1 MVGDPKSGTST
12 ESKENLMTKAP
23 NFKRTKLACYMAYF
37 TMSSVFC
44 IPPLLF
50 VTLRETYGISYTL
63 LGTLVLV
70 NFVTQL
76 GVDLVFTFFSKHFNT
91 KKIVRVMPLITS
103 LGLTVYAL
111 IPTFFPEIAYAGLVL
126 GTVIFSLSAGLS
138 EALLSP
144 TIAAIPSDNP
154 QRDMSLL
161 HSLYAFGV
169 LTMVVI
175 GTLFIKLFG
184 AENWMLLMLFLA
196 LLPVISAVLFAIS
209 PMPDMDSHG
218 SSDGAKGTKRR
229 AVGLSLCVGCIFF
242 GSCAENAMSNWIS
255 GYMENALGIDKALGD
270 ILGVAMFA
278 VLLGLM
284 RIGYARFGKRI
295 TPVLMTGMIGAAVCY
310 LVAGLVPGGGL
321 PFIACIFTGLFT
333 SMLWPGALIFMEDNI
348 PAVGVTAYA
357 LMAAGGD
364 MGASVSP
371 QLLGIVVDGVSATD
385 FAAELGTALGISAE
399 QVGLKAGM
407 LVTSLFPILGIV
419 VLAVTVRYFKKN
431 RKDA

>member
-1 MVGDPKSGTST
+1 
-12 ESKENLMTKAP
+12 
-23 NFKRTKLACYMAYF
+23 
-37 TMSSVFC
+37 
-44 IPPLLF
+44 
-50 VTLRETYGISYTL
+50 
-63 LGTLVLV
+63 
-70 NFVTQL
+70 
-76 GVDLVFTFFSKHFNT
+76 
-91 KKIVRVMPLITS
+91 
-103 LGLTVYAL
+103 
-111 IPTFFPEIAYAGLVL
+111 
-126 GTVIFSLSAGLS
+126 
-138 EALLSP
+138 
-144 TIAAIPSDNP
+144 
-154 QRDMSLL
+154 MSLL

-175 GTLFIKLFG
+175 GTTFLKLFG
-184 AENWMLLMLFLA
+184 TENWAYLMLFLA
-196 LLPVISAVLFAIS
+196 ALPVIPAVLFALS
-209 PMPDMDSHG
+209 PMPDMGGHAGGG
-218 SSDGAKGTKRR
+218 SGMASTKKRT
-229 AVGLSLCVGCIFF
+229 VGLALCVGCIFF

-295 TPVLMTGMIGAAVCY
+295 TPVLMAGMIGAAVCY
-310 LVAGLVPGGGL
+310 LVAGLVPGVVL

-385 FAAELGTALGISAE
+385 FAAELGTTLGISAE

-419 VLAVTVRYFKKN
+419 VLGATIRYFKKN
-431 RKDA
+431 K